1 MTTSRSLRS
10 SQRSRQTKGSDPAW
24 RKALIH
30 AGLVY
35 LFSRLCVFVGAA
47 VVAAELRAD
56 ATKLAAD
63 GPANAPWADPHYADK
78 VIGKSAVGPVLDVLT
93 AWDGA
98 WYMSIV
104 NKGYPRVIQ
113 PNVTFEVLDARAAF
127 FPAYPML
134 VRTLNHVI
142 PGGAVTAGLLV
153 NFVLGAVAVLL
164 TGLIARRLYST
175 EVAQK
180 TMIVFAM
187 FPGSL
192 VLSLTYTEALLITVA
207 AGCLLCLMD
216 ERWLW
221 AGVLAA
227 IGTAARPNGIALI
240 GACVVASFIAIRHRR
255 DWWSLICV
263 ALAPLGFIGFQLFLT
278 HQTGESGVWFRVQSE
293 AWKEGTSFGM
303 TAIRNTVEAFT
314 HPLTSPTDTIT
325 AASMVVLGFL
335 IYAAWRYRLPWPI
348 VAYCAGIVFLMLAPS
363 TVTARPRFLL
373 TAFPLFISAAA
384 YLQHH
389 RRELWPYVIGASAAG
404 LVGLTG
410 LYGVLG
416 AIP

>member
-1 MTTSRSLRS
+1 M
-10 SQRSRQTKGSDPAW
+10 
-24 RKALIH
+24 IH
-30 AGLVY
+30 VGLVY
-35 LFSRLCVFVGAA
+35 LFSRVCVFIGAA

-63 GPANAPWADPHYADK
+63 GPLTAPWADPHYADK
-78 VIGKSAVGPVLDVLT
+78 VIPKNAVGPILDVLT
-93 AWDGA
+93 SWDGA

-104 NKGYPRVIQ
+104 NKGYPRTIQ
-113 PNVTFEVLDARAAF
+113 PNVTFDVLDARAAF

-134 VRTLNHVI
+134 VRACNYVI
-142 PGGAVTAGLLV
+142 PGGAVTTALLV
-153 NFVLGAVAVLL
+153 NFILGAAAVLL
-164 TGLIARRLYST
+164 LGVMARRLYGIEIAEKS
-175 EVAQK
+175 
-180 TMIVFAM
+180 MIVMAL

-192 VLSLTYTEALLITVA
+192 VLSLAYSEALLITVA

-227 IGTAARPNGIALI
+227 IGTAARPNGIALVA
-240 GACVVASFIAIRHRR
+240 ACAVASFIAIRTRR
-255 DWWSLICV
+255 DWWSLVSV
-263 ALAPLGFIGFQLFLT
+263 AMAPIGFFGFQLFLT

-303 TAIRNTVEAFT
+303 TAIRNTVDAFA

-325 AASMVVLGFL
+325 AASMVVLAFL
-335 IYAAWRYRLPWPI
+335 MYVLWRYRLPWPVI
-348 VAYCAGIVFLMLAPS
+348 AYCAGIVVLMITPS
-363 TVTARPRFLL
+363 TVTARPRFIL
-373 TAFPLFISAAA
+373 TAFPLFICAAA
-384 YLQHH
+384 YLHHH
-389 RRELWPYVIGASAAG
+389 RRDLWPYIIGASCAG

>member
-1 MTTSRSLRS
+1 
-10 SQRSRQTKGSDPAW
+10 
-24 RKALIH
+24 
-30 AGLVY
+30 VY
-35 LFSRLCVFVGAA
+35 LFSRLCVFIGAA

-63 GPANAPWADPHYADK
+63 GPLDAPWADPHYADK
-78 VIGKSAVGPVLDVLT
+78 VIPKNAVGPILDVLT

-104 NKGYPRVIQ
+104 NKGYPRTIQ

-127 FPAYPML
+127 FPAYPLL
-134 VRTLNHVI
+134 VRAFDRVL
-142 PGGAVTAGLLV
+142 PGGAVTTALMV

-164 TGLIARRLYST
+164 IGVMARRLYGV
-175 EVAQK
+175 EIAK
-180 TMIVFAM
+180 KAMIVTAM

-192 VLSLTYTEALLITVA
+192 VLSLAYTEALLITVA

-227 IGTAARPNGIALI
+227 IGTAARPNGIALV
-240 GACVVASFIAIRHRR
+240 GACAVAAFIAIRTRR
-255 DWWSLICV
+255 DWWSLIAV

-303 TAIRNTVEAFT
+303 TAIRNTVDAFA

-325 AASMVVLGFL
+325 AASMLVLGFL
-335 IYAAWRYRLPWPI
+335 VYAAWRYRLPWPTI
-348 VAYCAGIVFLMLAPS
+348 AYCAGIVVLMITPS

-373 TAFPLFISAAA
+373 TAFPLFISVAA
-384 YLQHH
+384 YLHHH
-389 RRELWPYVIGASAAG
+389 RRELWPYLIGACCAG

>member
-1 MTTSRSLRS
+1 M
-10 SQRSRQTKGSDPAW
+10 
-24 RKALIH
+24 IH
-30 AGLVY
+30 SGLVY
-35 LFSRLCVFVGAA
+35 LFSRLCVFIGAA

-63 GPANAPWADPHYADK
+63 GPITAPWADPHYADK
-78 VIGKSAVGPVLDVLT
+78 VIPKNAVGPILDVLT
-93 AWDGA
+93 SWDGA

-104 NKGYPRVIQ
+104 NKGYPRTIQ

-127 FPAYPML
+127 FPAYPMV
-134 VRTLNHVI
+134 VRACNYVL
-142 PGGAVTAGLLV
+142 PGGAVTTALVV
-153 NFVLGAVAVLL
+153 NFVLGAAAVLL
-164 TGLIARRLYST
+164 LGVMARRLYGI
-175 EVAQK
+175 EIAQK
-180 TMIVFAM
+180 SMIVMAM

-192 VLSLTYTEALLITVA
+192 VLSLAYTEALLITVA

-227 IGTAARPNGIALI
+227 IGTAARPNGIALV
-240 GACVVASFIAIRHRR
+240 GACAVASFIAIRTRR
-255 DWWSLICV
+255 DWWSLISV
-263 ALAPLGFIGFQLFLT
+263 ALAPLGFVGFQLFLT

-303 TAIRNTVEAFT
+303 TAIRNTVDAFA

-325 AASMVVLGFL
+325 AASMVVLAFL
-335 IYAAWRYRLPWPI
+335 MYALWRYRLPWPI
-348 VAYCAGIVFLMLAPS
+348 IAYCAGIVVLMITPS
-363 TVTARPRFLL
+363 TVTARPRFIL
-373 TAFPLFISAAA
+373 TAFPLFICAAA
-384 YLQHH
+384 YLHHH
-389 RRELWPYVIGASAAG
+389 RRELWPYIIGASCAG